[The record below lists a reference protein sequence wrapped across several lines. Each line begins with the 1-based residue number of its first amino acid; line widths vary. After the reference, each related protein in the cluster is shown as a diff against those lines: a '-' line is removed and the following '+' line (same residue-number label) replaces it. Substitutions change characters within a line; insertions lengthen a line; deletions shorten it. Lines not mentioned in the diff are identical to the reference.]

1 MKLDREILD
10 RDPILAEVVR
20 RLLAA
25 YQPAAV
31 YLFGSKARGDEG
43 PDSDYDLLVVV
54 PDDASA
60 ERRDSRLAY
69 ETLWG
74 TGTAADVLIC
84 THSYFEARRHLRA
97 SLPGTVLREGK
108 QLHAA

>member
-25 YQPAAV
+25 YQPEAL
-31 YLFGSKARGDEG
+31 YLFRSKARGDEG

-60 ERRDSRLAY
+60 ERRDRRLAMRPSGAPAPRP
-69 ETLWG
+69 T
-74 TGTAADVLIC
+74 C
-84 THSYFEARRHLRA
+84 
-97 SLPGTVLREGK
+97 
-108 QLHAA
+108 

>member
-25 YQPAAV
+25 YHPEAV

-54 PDDASA
+54 PDNASA